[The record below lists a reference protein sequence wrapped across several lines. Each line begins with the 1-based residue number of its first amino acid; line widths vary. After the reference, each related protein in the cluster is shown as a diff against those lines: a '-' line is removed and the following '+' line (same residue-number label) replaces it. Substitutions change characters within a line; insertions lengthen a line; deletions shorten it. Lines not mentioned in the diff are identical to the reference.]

1 MQTKL
6 AKAWLGSALVKEQ
19 IEMSWLDYGER
30 HLDHTVVG
38 TLKQREGVYS
48 PQLDNYRNLLVW
60 LPPDY
65 TASTRR
71 YPVLYLHDGQN
82 LFDQFTSYAG
92 EWRVDETM
100 HQLSDEGYP
109 AIIVGVPN
117 MGSQRINE
125 YSPFHDPHFGGGH
138 GEQYLAFLT
147 KTLKPLIDQQFRTLQ
162 HRQHTGIVGSS
173 MGGLISL
180 YGFFHHADVFGCVGA
195 LSPSLW
201 FARRAIFRYVTK
213 APYQPGRVYLDV
225 GGREGPAGS
234 EALRGAGQ
242 PNLTLRTTREMQ
254 RLLLSKSYR
263 ADTDL
268 LYIEDPEATH
278 SEAAWAE
285 RLPGALRF
293 LLRRMYADPAIQS

>member
-1 MQTKL
+1 MQ
-6 AKAWLGSALVKEQ
+6 AIQDRAWLGPAPEKEQ
-19 IEMSWLDYGER
+19 LRMCWLDYGER
-30 HLDHTVVG
+30 HSNHTVVG
-38 TLKQREGVYS
+38 TLKQREAVYS

-65 TASTRR
+65 ATTTRR

-82 LFDQFTSYAG
+82 LFDQFTSYSG

-100 HQLSDEGYP
+100 LQLSYEGYP

-125 YSPFHDPHFGGGH
+125 YSPFHDPHFGGGR
-138 GEQYLAFLT
+138 GEQYVAFIA
-147 KTLKPLIDQQFRTLQ
+147 KTLKPMIDQEFRTLPQ
-162 HRQHTGIVGSS
+162 RQHTGIVGSS

-180 YGFFHHADVFGCVGA
+180 YGFFHQADVFGCVA
-195 LSPSLW
+195 SLSPSLW
-201 FARRAIFRYVTK
+201 FARKAIFRYVTE
-213 APYQPGRVYLDV
+213 ASYQPGSVYLDV
-225 GGREGPAGS
+225 GGREGPSGA
-234 EALRGAGQ
+234 EAVRGAGQ

-254 RLLLSKSYR
+254 RLLRSKGYR
-263 ADTDL
+263 PDTDL
-268 LYIEDPEATH
+268 LYIEAPEATH

-293 LLRRMYADPAIQS
+293 LLWGMYAASAIQG